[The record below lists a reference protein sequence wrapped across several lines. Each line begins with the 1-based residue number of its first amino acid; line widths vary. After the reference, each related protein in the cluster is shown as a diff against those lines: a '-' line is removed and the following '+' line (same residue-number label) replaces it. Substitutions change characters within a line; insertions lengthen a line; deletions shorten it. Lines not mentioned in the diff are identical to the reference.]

1 MHSSNFVAASCCLL
15 ISSASFF
22 VGNVS
27 SFVAPESLVQRRQYQ
42 HRSFSTKICSRESNK
57 DNGKSSAISDRQ
69 QSKKPESNNIVDD
82 LWISQFSSSEE
93 NENNSI
99 DIRDESLSEDSSDS
113 TKWILVG
120 GTVLV
125 VVAAGALAVTM
136 GNDLGIELNLG

>member
-1 MHSSNFVAASCCLL
+1 M
-15 ISSASFF
+15 
-22 VGNVS
+22 
-27 SFVAPESLVQRRQYQ
+27 
-42 HRSFSTKICSRESNK
+42 
-57 DNGKSSAISDRQ
+57 
-69 QSKKPESNNIVDD
+69 DD

>member
-1 MHSSNFVAASCCLL
+1 M
-15 ISSASFF
+15 
-22 VGNVS
+22 GNVS

-42 HRSFSTKICSRESNK
+42 HHPFSTKICSRESNK
-57 DNGKSSAISDRQ
+57 DNGKSSAIIDRQ
-69 QSKKPESNNIVDD
+69 QSKKNESNNIVDD
-82 LWISQFSSSEE
+82 LWINQFSSSEE

-99 DIRDESLSEDSSDS
+99 DIRDVSLSDLGGNEERNQLDAEDSSDS

-136 GNDLGIELNLG
+136 GNDLGIELDLG